1 MNCQMASRGVTFNFN
16 IPTGGGGGGG
26 GVMFKL
32 FQIKSFKIFLRS
44 LNFL

>member
-26 GVMFKL
+26 GHV
-32 FQIKSFKIFLRS
+32 QIVSNKII
-44 LNFL
+44 